1 MWDTIKE
8 GKTWQGEVK
17 NLKKEGGYYWV
28 YANVEPLFDKKGNI
42 EGYAAVRLDITDS
55 INLKEE
61 IQRSEQKDKTMLH
74 QSKLAQM
81 GEMIN
86 MIAHQWRQPL
96 NAISL
101 TTVNIKLDLEL
112 KKFNFLPKDGAER
125 CYSYLSKRLTNIEEY
140 VKSLSETID
149 DFRSFYKEDKEKVE
163 VKFSTL
169 VEDSLDIV
177 LSSIEN
183 QNIKLI
189 TDFRCT
195 QKVST
200 FPNEVKQ
207 VILNLIKNAED
218 ILVEKNIK
226 DPCIYIRTYNDDS
239 SSYLEISDNGGG
251 IEEEIIE
258 KIFDPYFSTKLQ
270 KGGTGLGLYMSKTII
285 ENHCNGILSVCNN
298 KDGALFKIE
307 LHL

>member
-1 MWDTIKE
+1 M
-8 GKTWQGEVK
+8 
-17 NLKKEGGYYWV
+17 
-28 YANVEPLFDKKGNI
+28 
-42 EGYAAVRLDITDS
+42 
-55 INLKEE
+55 
-61 IQRSEQKDKTMLH
+61 
-74 QSKLAQM
+74 
-81 GEMIN
+81 
-86 MIAHQWRQPL
+86 
-96 NAISL
+96 
-101 TTVNIKLDLEL
+101 
-112 KKFNFLPKDGAER
+112 
-125 CYSYLSKRLTNIEEY
+125 
-140 VKSLSETID
+140 KSLSETID
-149 DFRSFYKEDKEKVE
+149 DFRGFYKEDKEKVE
-163 VKFSTL
+163 IRFSTL
-169 VEDSLDIV
+169 VEGSLDIV

-195 QKVST
+195 QKVNT

-226 DPCIYIRTYNDDS
+226 TPCINIKTYNDDS

-270 KGGTGLGLYMSKTII
+270 RGGTGLGLYMSKTII

-298 KDGALFKIE
+298 KDGAVFKIQ